1 MSKNKSPKTANPKL
15 KTRPHGLT
23 SWQTGLLVF
32 LLAFILVIVV
42 GGVGLV
48 AFQEGYWK
56 PVNEPP
62 VTSELTTSLAAPTM
76 EVYQMPATWTPTA
89 IAFPTPTI
97 TKNPGDMAQD
107 EAIPTAIPSRTA
119 SPVASL
125 TPAFDQWQIVIGHSV
140 RNRSIEVFRFGVGKK
155 ERMIVAGIHGGN
167 EWNTI
172 ALADE
177 MIEYLILHPDFVP
190 TDTSL
195 YILRSLNP
203 DGEAIG
209 HKAEGRANANGVD
222 LNRNFEV
229 NWKSSWKTEGCWVDL
244 PVSAGSAPG
253 SEPETQ
259 ALMKF
264 LLARHVEA
272 LVSYHS
278 AGLGIFPSG
287 DPPDPTS
294 IRLAQAI
301 AKASGYRYPPV
312 NTGCEYTGSL
322 VDWAQQHGVT
332 AVDLELSVH
341 DRTEFD
347 RNLKILTLL
356 LTWK

>member
-1 MSKNKSPKTANPKL
+1 MTKNKSRKPVNSNPKNHS
-15 KTRPHGLT
+15 HGLT
-23 SWQTGLLVF
+23 SCQTGLLIL
-32 LLAFILVIVV
+32 LLAFILVILA
-42 GGVGLV
+42 GGTGLV
-48 AFQEGYWK
+48 AFQEGFWS
-56 PVNEPP
+56 PSNDPA
-62 VTSELTTSLAAPTM
+62 VTYQPETATPALTLA
-76 EVYQMPATWTPTA
+76 VYQMPPTWTSTA
-89 IAFPTPTI
+89 VTISTPI
-97 TKNPGDMAQD
+97 LTKYPGDTEQD
-107 EAIPTAIPSRTA
+107 AAIPTTIPNHTA

-125 TPAFDQWQIVIGHSV
+125 TPSFDQWRIVIGHSA
-140 RNRSIEVFRFGVGKK
+140 RNRSIEVFRFGTGKK

-177 MIEYLILHPDFVP
+177 TIEYLILHPEIVP
-190 TDTSL
+190 TDTTL

-203 DGEAIG
+203 DGEAVG

-229 NWKSSWKTEGCWVDL
+229 NWKSSWKTEGCWGDIPL
-244 PVSAGSAPG
+244 SAGSAPG

-264 LLARHVEA
+264 LLARHVDA

-287 DPPDPTS
+287 DPPDPGS

-301 AKASGYRYPPV
+301 AKVSGYRYPPV
-312 NTGCEYTGSL
+312 DTGCEYTGSL

-332 AVDLELSVH
+332 AVDLELTDH
-341 DRTEFD
+341 NRTEFD
-347 RNLKILTLL
+347 KNYKILTLL
-356 LTWK
+356 LTW